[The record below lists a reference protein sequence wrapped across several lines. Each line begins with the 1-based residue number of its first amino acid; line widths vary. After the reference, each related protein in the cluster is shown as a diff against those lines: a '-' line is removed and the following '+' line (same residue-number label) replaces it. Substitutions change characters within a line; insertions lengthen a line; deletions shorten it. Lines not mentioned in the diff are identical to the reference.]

1 MRKEFLRSVAEQ
13 FYSLTGGDLRGYCF
27 VFPNRRSS
35 LFFRR
40 YLGETV
46 RQPVFSPAITNIND
60 LFAGLSGL
68 HSLDRITLLHRL
80 YTVYREKV
88 AGFDESF
95 DDFIYRGE
103 VILSDFDDIDKYLAD
118 AAGLFTNIRDLK
130 EIENRYDYL
139 TPAQREAIAS
149 FWKVVI
155 PCREGRKEQLF
166 LGMWDSMYDIYTGLR
181 SLLESR
187 GEAYE
192 GMIYRSVAERLK
204 EDDPDLLRVL
214 GRYEQTV
221 FVGLNAPN
229 RCERTLF
236 EMLQRMGRGDF
247 YWDYYGEAVRDP
259 ANKSSLFMEDNVSR
273 YPSLHP
279 LPEDGGL
286 CGEPPRIE
294 AVSIPSA
301 VGQTKYVHDILQRIV
316 SEEGSSDLFSTAV
329 LLPDEQLLFPL
340 LNSLPEEVSPVNVTM
355 GYPLA
360 HSNVSS
366 FVAAIASLQDRLR
379 LRDGKVCFYW
389 RDVLALLAHPYIG
402 GSQTLQD
409 RAKELR
415 DNIIKS
421 NTIYPE
427 AGFLSEGQP
436 LLGLIFQDAAK
447 ADTPASE
454 AVSEYLRSI
463 LDTVAEGADRI
474 DKEFL
479 MGYSRSLNLLH
490 SLGIDMRKDT
500 YFRLLRRL
508 EASVSIPFSGEP
520 LDGLQIMGPLEIR
533 ALDFENLIIL
543 SVNEGTF
550 PSRNTAASMIPYNLR
565 RGFGLPTYEFQD
577 SISAYHF
584 YRSICRARRVWLLT
598 DSRGDGL
605 RSGEESR
612 YIKQLEY
619 HYGLPVERRTVSF
632 TITGNSLPQV
642 APVPKTPE
650 HLETLRGMT
659 FSNSSL
665 QTWMGCSMRFYY
677 QYILGLKE
685 EEDLSEGVDN
695 AAFGT
700 LYHYVMRRL
709 YEPFIGR
716 SVDRDTLKK
725 MAADTGHMAALV
737 DEGFHEELGLKEING
752 RNRIAGALVAKLA
765 SRTLEVDAGRAEGD
779 EINSI
784 VALEENYTASLRTPG
799 GHNLRLRG
807 IFDRV
812 DRVGGRLRLV
822 DYKTGGEHFTCRD
835 IGELFQSDTH
845 AGGSHFFQLLL
856 YLLILSGR
864 KEEPK
869 VDDVENVLLE
879 IYYTRNL
886 YTGGQSWRTPLRSEY
901 DEFTEALGFLLDSI
915 LDPDEP
921 FRACED
927 GAACEYCPFTALCNR

>member
-1 MRKEFLRSVAEQ
+1 M
-13 FYSLTGGDLRGYCF
+13 
-27 VFPNRRSS
+27 
-35 LFFRR
+35 
-40 YLGETV
+40 
-46 RQPVFSPAITNIND
+46 
-60 LFAGLSGL
+60 
-68 HSLDRITLLHRL
+68 
-80 YTVYREKV
+80 
-88 AGFDESF
+88 
-95 DDFIYRGE
+95 
-103 VILSDFDDIDKYLAD
+103 
-118 AAGLFTNIRDLK
+118 
-130 EIENRYDYL
+130 
-139 TPAQREAIAS
+139 
-149 FWKVVI
+149 
-155 PCREGRKEQLF
+155 
-166 LGMWDSMYDIYTGLR
+166 
-181 SLLESR
+181 
-187 GEAYE
+187 
-192 GMIYRSVAERLK
+192 
-204 EDDPDLLRVL
+204 
-214 GRYEQTV
+214 
-221 FVGLNAPN
+221 
-229 RCERTLF
+229 
-236 EMLQRMGRGDF
+236 
-247 YWDYYGEAVRDP
+247 
-259 ANKSSLFMEDNVSR
+259 
-273 YPSLHP
+273 
-279 LPEDGGL
+279 
-286 CGEPPRIE
+286 
-294 AVSIPSA
+294 
-301 VGQTKYVHDILQRIV
+301 
-316 SEEGSSDLFSTAV
+316 
-329 LLPDEQLLFPL
+329 
-340 LNSLPEEVSPVNVTM
+340 
-355 GYPLA
+355 
-360 HSNVSS
+360 
-366 FVAAIASLQDRLR
+366 
-379 LRDGKVCFYW
+379 
-389 RDVLALLAHPYIG
+389 
-402 GSQTLQD
+402 
-409 RAKELR
+409 
-415 DNIIKS
+415 
-421 NTIYPE
+421 
-427 AGFLSEGQP
+427 
-436 LLGLIFQDAAK
+436 
-447 ADTPASE
+447 
-454 AVSEYLRSI
+454 
-463 LDTVAEGADRI
+463 
-474 DKEFL
+474 
-479 MGYSRSLNLLH
+479 
-490 SLGIDMRKDT
+490 
-500 YFRLLRRL
+500 
-508 EASVSIPFSGEP
+508 
-520 LDGLQIMGPLEIR
+520 
-533 ALDFENLIIL
+533 
-543 SVNEGTF
+543 
-550 PSRNTAASMIPYNLR
+550 
-565 RGFGLPTYEFQD
+565 
-577 SISAYHF
+577 
-584 YRSICRARRVWLLT
+584 WLLT

-716 SVDRDTLKK
+716 QLDRTVLEK
-725 MAADTGHMAALV
+725 MAADSGSIEALV
-737 DEGFHEELGLKEING
+737 NEGFYKELELKEING

-784 VALEENYTASLRTPG
+784 VALEENYTASFRTPG

>member
-1 MRKEFLRSVAEQ
+1 MRKEFLRSVAGQ
-13 FYSLTGGDLRGYCF
+13 FYSLTDGELRGYCF

-40 YLGETV
+40 YLGETAD
-46 RQPVFSPAITNIND
+46 RPIFSPAITNIND
-60 LFAGLSGL
+60 LFTELSGL

-88 AGFDESF
+88 EGFDESF
-95 DDFIYRGE
+95 DDFVYRGE
-103 VILSDFDDIDKYLAD
+103 VILSDFDDIDKYMAD

-130 EIENRYDYL
+130 EIEDRYDYL
-139 TPAQREAIAS
+139 SPAQREAIAS
-149 FWKVVI
+149 FWGVVI
-155 PCREGRKEQLF
+155 PCREGRKEQQF
-166 LGMWDSMYDIYTGLR
+166 LGMWDSMHGIYTGLR
-181 SLLESR
+181 TLLESR

-204 EDDPDLLRVL
+204 EGDPDLLRAL
-214 GRYEQTV
+214 ERYDRTV

-236 EMLQRMGRGDF
+236 ETLQKLGRGDF

-286 CGEPPRIE
+286 CEASPKIE

-316 SEEGSSDLFSTAV
+316 REEGTSDLFSTAV

-355 GYPLA
+355 GYSMA

-366 FVAAIASLQDRLR
+366 FVAAISSLQDRLR
-379 LRDGKVCFYW
+379 FRDGKYRFYW
-389 RDVLALLAHPYIG
+389 RDVISLLSHPFIG
-402 GSQTLQD
+402 GPDTLKD
-409 RAKELR
+409 RARELKES
-415 DNIIKS
+415 IVKE
-421 NTIYPE
+421 NTIYPDAE
-427 AGFLSEGQP
+427 YLGEGHP
-436 LLGLIFQDAAK
+436 LLKQIFKDAAK
-447 ADTPASE
+447 PGTPASE
-454 AVSEYLRSI
+454 AVSEYL
-463 LDTVAEGADRI
+463 

-479 MGYSRSLNLLH
+479 AGYSRSLNLLH

-619 HYGLPVERRTVSF
+619 HYDLPVERRTVSF
-632 TITGNSLPQV
+632 TITGNSLPEV
-642 APVPKTPE
+642 APVPKTQE
-650 HLETLRGMT
+650 HLERLRGMA

-665 QTWMGCSMRFYY
+665 QTWMDCSMRFYY

-716 SVDRDTLKK
+716 HVDRACLKK
-725 MAADTGHMAALV
+725 MAADPDRLAALV
-737 DEGFHEELGLKEING
+737 DEGFHDELGLKEISG

-765 SRTLEVDAGRAEGD
+765 ARTLEVDAARPDGD
-779 EINSI
+779 EISSV
-784 VALEENYTASLRTPG
+784 VALEENYTASFRTPQ
-799 GHNLRLRG
+799 GHDVRLRG

-812 DRVGGRLRLV
+812 DRVGGRLRIV
-822 DYKTGGEHFTCRD
+822 DYKTGGEHFSCRE
-835 IGELFQSDTH
+835 ISELFEGDTH
-845 AGGSHFFQLLL
+845 GGGSHFFQLLL
-856 YLLILSGR
+856 YLLILSDR
-864 KEEPK
+864 KEQPK
-869 VDDVENVLLE
+869 VDDVEDVLLE

-886 YTGGQSWRTPLRSEY
+886 YTGGQSWRMPVRAEY
-901 DEFTEALGFLLDSI
+901 EEFTQALGNLLDSI
-915 LDPDEP
+915 LSPDVP
-921 FRACED
+921 FTACED
-927 GAACEYCPFTALCNR
+927 GKACGYCPFTALCNR

>member
-1 MRKEFLRSVAEQ
+1 
-13 FYSLTGGDLRGYCF
+13 
-27 VFPNRRSS
+27 
-35 LFFRR
+35 
-40 YLGETV
+40 
-46 RQPVFSPAITNIND
+46 
-60 LFAGLSGL
+60 
-68 HSLDRITLLHRL
+68 
-80 YTVYREKV
+80 
-88 AGFDESF
+88 
-95 DDFIYRGE
+95 
-103 VILSDFDDIDKYLAD
+103 
-118 AAGLFTNIRDLK
+118 
-130 EIENRYDYL
+130 
-139 TPAQREAIAS
+139 
-149 FWKVVI
+149 
-155 PCREGRKEQLF
+155 
-166 LGMWDSMYDIYTGLR
+166 
-181 SLLESR
+181 
-187 GEAYE
+187 
-192 GMIYRSVAERLK
+192 
-204 EDDPDLLRVL
+204 
-214 GRYEQTV
+214 
-221 FVGLNAPN
+221 
-229 RCERTLF
+229 
-236 EMLQRMGRGDF
+236 
-247 YWDYYGEAVRDP
+247 
-259 ANKSSLFMEDNVSR
+259 
-273 YPSLHP
+273 
-279 LPEDGGL
+279 
-286 CGEPPRIE
+286 
-294 AVSIPSA
+294 
-301 VGQTKYVHDILQRIV
+301 
-316 SEEGSSDLFSTAV
+316 
-329 LLPDEQLLFPL
+329 
-340 LNSLPEEVSPVNVTM
+340 
-355 GYPLA
+355 
-360 HSNVSS
+360 
-366 FVAAIASLQDRLR
+366 
-379 LRDGKVCFYW
+379 
-389 RDVLALLAHPYIG
+389 
-402 GSQTLQD
+402 
-409 RAKELR
+409 
-415 DNIIKS
+415 
-421 NTIYPE
+421 
-427 AGFLSEGQP
+427 
-436 LLGLIFQDAAK
+436 
-447 ADTPASE
+447 
-454 AVSEYLRSI
+454 
-463 LDTVAEGADRI
+463 
-474 DKEFL
+474 

-716 SVDRDTLKK
+716 TVDRDTLKK

-784 VALEENYTASLRTPG
+784 VALEENYTASFRTPG

-901 DEFTEALGFLLDSI
+901 DEFTEALGFMLDSI